1 MPRVA
6 RLDVP
11 GLLQHVIVR
20 GVESFEN
27 RSPLGKIGIKESVA
41 LLNRS
46 GRYYSVLI
54 TQKMALRG
62 SEWVKL
68 YLFEHTSQNLEP
80 EIFFITK
87 TVSLSLNDADLIIQP
102 LHKT

>member
-1 MPRVA
+1 MEFY
-6 RLDVP
+6 RL
-11 GLLQHVIVR
+11 GLWAIYHSNLVR
-20 GVESFEN
+20 DHLHFITG
-27 RSPLGKIGIKESVA
+27 LGWKANHFQG
-41 LLNRS
+41 
-46 GRYYSVLI
+46 
-54 TQKMALRG
+54 LRG